1 MRVNILILLI
11 YNINLRSLF
20 YEDLFRFSDARGD
33 QCDACGKLINAI
45 ELKSPRCKLC
55 SKCPS
60 IRTSNHLFLDLPQ
73 LEKSLELWLDKS
85 SEKWSNNARVIAKSW
100 LKGGLQPRCITRD
113 LKWGTP
119 VPLAGYESKVN
130 YYSLIFLSIFFFNL
144 AKPICVNLHCATNL
158 DESKSDTEYDL
169 L

>member
-1 MRVNILILLI
+1 MVLALI
-11 YNINLRSLF
+11 YQSF
-20 YEDLFRFSDARGD
+20 SRFSDARGD

-73 LEKSLELWLDKS
+73 LEQSLELWLDKS

-119 VPLAGYESKVN
+119 VPLAGYESKVK
-130 YYSLIFLSIFFFNL
+130 YYSLIFQSNSANVCNL
-144 AKPICVNLHCATNL
+144 QCATNF
-158 DESKSDTEYDL
+158 DESKSDAEYDL
-169 L
+169 LCSFTMLKKKLI

>member
-1 MRVNILILLI
+1 M
-11 YNINLRSLF
+11 
-20 YEDLFRFSDARGD
+20 
-33 QCDACGKLINAI
+33 
-45 ELKSPRCKLC
+45 
-55 SKCPS
+55 
-60 IRTSNHLFLDLPQ
+60 
-73 LEKSLELWLDKS
+73 DKS

-130 YYSLIFLSIFFFNL
+130 YYSLIFLSNSFFNY
-144 AKPICVNLHCATNL
+144 AKPMCVNLHSATNF

-169 L
+169 F